1 MIKSMTGYG
10 RAELSM
16 DGYRATVEIK
26 AVNHRYCDIVF
37 RMPREYLSLE
47 DSLKKIVASRVKR
60 GRLDVYITV
69 EKTATDAR
77 TLSVDTVLAE
87 RLKNVADELSER
99 LGIDNDMSVSDLL
112 QFPELLRIEEEEA
125 DQEITGSLLQQCVSE
140 ALEALVQMRLLE
152 GQRLQRDF
160 ENRLE
165 VLKEIV
171 ARMEVRSPQTVLE
184 YKQKLETQ
192 MRDLLSGLTE
202 VDHSRLLMEV
212 ALMADR
218 VNIEEELVRLKSHIS
233 QFADA
238 LKLEEPIGRKLDF
251 IVQEMNREF
260 NTIGSKANDFSL
272 SASVVEAKS
281 VLEQIREQVQNVE

>member
-10 RAELSM
+10 RAEMSM

-26 AVNHRYCDIVF
+26 AVNHRYCEIVF

-47 DSLKKIVASRVKR
+47 DSLKRIVASRVKR

-69 EKTATDAR
+69 ENTAPDAR
-77 TLSVDTVLAE
+77 SLSVDTVLAE
-87 RLKNVADELSER
+87 RLKNAADELSEQ
-99 LGIDNDMSVSDLL
+99 LGIDNDVSVADLL
-112 QFPELLRIEEEEA
+112 QIPDLLRIEEEEA
-125 DQEITGSLLQQCVSE
+125 DQEITGPLLQQCVIKAS
-140 ALEALVQMRLLE
+140 EALVQMRMLE

-171 ARMEVRSPQTVLE
+171 MRMEERSPQTVLE
-184 YKQKLETQ
+184 YKQKLETK

-202 VDHSRLLMEV
+202 VDQSRMLMEV
-212 ALMADR
+212 ALMAER

-233 QFADA
+233 QFADT
-238 LKLEEPIGRKLDF
+238 LSLEEPVGRKLDF
-251 IVQEMNREF
+251 IVQEMNREV
-260 NTIGSKANDFSL
+260 NTIGSKANDFTL
-272 SASVVEAKS
+272 SAFVVEAKS